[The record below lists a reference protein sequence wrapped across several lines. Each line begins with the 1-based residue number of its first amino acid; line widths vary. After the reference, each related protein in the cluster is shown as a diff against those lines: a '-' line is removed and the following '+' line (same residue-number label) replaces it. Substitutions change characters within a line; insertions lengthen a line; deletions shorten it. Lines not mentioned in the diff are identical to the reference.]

1 MIFGKTRLELTVG
14 VFVFIGLAILLIF
27 IFLIGD
33 FKSLAAG
40 YPVDFAFSFINGV
53 RVGAP
58 VRFAGVDVGEVKK
71 INVAYSPQQQ
81 KTQVMISGWVKK
93 GIKIPLDSTVWV
105 NTLGLLG
112 EKYIEIMPGDD
123 YAKLISPGGCI
134 AGNDPIAMHEVAQL
148 AKDLVTNIDESITKI
163 KNKEGTV
170 GKLLYDDSIYQELE
184 AFIKDIRKH
193 PWKLFFKT
201 KEKKN

>member
-1 MIFGKTRLELTVG
+1 MIFGKTRLELSVG
-14 VFVFIGLAILLIF
+14 FFVFIGLVILLIF

-33 FKSLAAG
+33 FKTWTAG
-40 YPVDFAFSFINGV
+40 YPVNFIFSFINGV
-53 RVGAP
+53 KVGAP
-58 VRFAGVDVGEVKK
+58 VRFAGMDVGEVKR
-71 INVAYSPQQQ
+71 INVEYAPQQQ
-81 KTQVMISGWVKK
+81 QTQVKITGWVKK

-112 EKYIEIMPGDD
+112 EKYIEVMPGED
-123 YAKLISPGGCI
+123 YSKLISPGGYI
-134 AGNDPIAMHEVAQL
+134 VGNDPIAMHEVAQL
-148 AKDLVTNIDESITKI
+148 AKDMVTNIDESITKI

-170 GKLLYDDSIYQELE
+170 GKLLYDDVLYKELE

-201 KEKKN
+201 KEK

>member
-14 VFVFIGLAILLIF
+14 VFVLIGLAIMLIF

-33 FKSLAAG
+33 FKTLTAG
-40 YPVDFAFSFINGV
+40 YPVNFVFGFINGV

-71 INVAYSPQQQ
+71 INVAYSHEQQ
-81 KTQVMISGWVKK
+81 KTQVTISGWVKK
-93 GIKIPLDSTVWV
+93 GIKIPLDSSVWV

-112 EKYIEIMPGDD
+112 EKYIEVMPGED
-123 YAKLISPGGCI
+123 YTKFIGPGGCI
-134 AGNDPIAMHEVAQL
+134 VGIDPIAMHEVAQL
-148 AKDLVTNIDESITKI
+148 AKDMVANIDESITKI

-170 GKLLYDDSIYQELE
+170 GKLLYDDVLYQELE
-184 AFIKDIRKH
+184 AFIKDIRQH

-201 KEKKN
+201 KEKK